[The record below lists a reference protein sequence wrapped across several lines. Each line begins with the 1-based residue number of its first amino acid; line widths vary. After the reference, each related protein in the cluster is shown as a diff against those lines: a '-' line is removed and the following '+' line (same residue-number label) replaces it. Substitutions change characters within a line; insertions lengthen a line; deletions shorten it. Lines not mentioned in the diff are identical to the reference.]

1 MATRPPARVS
11 ASVTP
16 AAVDE
21 ASQALLVV
29 LDGVRERAQTV
40 LSASQLRALQA
51 VERDEGLNLGALA
64 DSLGMLLSSASRL
77 ADRLVATGMI
87 ERMTGT
93 ARPAG
98 GVAAPHGIRPQG
110 AGRPSH
116 RPPSP
121 PGAGAVRHGAG
132 GSGRAAAR
140 AARVRPRCQQTR
152 HRRDLGL
159 TRRLGYLHNDN
170 YSDYR
175 VRCRCGPV
183 PDATAYT
190 PGCRERDQTTMH
202 SKQWIGHED
211 LTVRDIRPG
220 HDA

>member
-93 ARPAG
+93 VDRREVSLRLTAYGRKVLADLRTDRHRRLEQ
-98 GVAAPHGIRPQG
+98 VLSAMAP
-110 AGRPSH
+110 
-116 RPPSP
+116 
-121 PGAGAVRHGAG
+121 
-132 GSGRAAAR
+132 AAR
-140 AARVRPRCQQTR
+140 AALLRGLREFSRVANK
-152 HRRDLGL
+152 H
-159 TRRLGYLHNDN
+159 
-170 YSDYR
+170 
-175 VRCRCGPV
+175 
-183 PDATAYT
+183 
-190 PGCRERDQTTMH
+190 
-202 SKQWIGHED
+202 
-211 LTVRDIRPG
+211 DIVEIS
-220 HDA
+220 A